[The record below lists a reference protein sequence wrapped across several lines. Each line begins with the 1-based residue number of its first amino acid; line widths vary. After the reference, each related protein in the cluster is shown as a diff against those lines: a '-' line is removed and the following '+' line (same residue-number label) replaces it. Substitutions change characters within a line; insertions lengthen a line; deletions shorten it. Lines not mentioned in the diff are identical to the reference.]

1 MCIVKGDETMKNL
14 KAKIENEIMNNEY
27 NIVKIKGISLSR
39 ADLENALFLL
49 NVLERNG
56 SLSGYMVIGE
66 VKDLFNKYNIK
77 YQEMRL

>member
-1 MCIVKGDETMKNL
+1 MKNL

-77 YQEMRL
+77 Y

>member
-1 MCIVKGDETMKNL
+1 MYIVKGDETMKNL

-77 YQEMRL
+77 Y